1 MFQAGFGPRH
11 LHTEMWSAQIYLG
24 AGGTDI
30 QPAPAGGD
38 RGQGTKGLGRDSHSP
53 APCFSRSLVE
63 LAGPELSFDS
73 SVGSET
79 KI

>member
-1 MFQAGFGPRH
+1 MNFRPASGQA
-11 LHTEMWSAQIYLG
+11 SAQRNVDCPEIFG
-24 AGGTDI
+24 SAG
-30 QPAPAGGD
+30 
-38 RGQGTKGLGRDSHSP
+38 RGRTGKRKGLGGDPVWGGHSP
-53 APCFSRSLVE
+53 APCFSRSVVE